1 MDNFKSGRGQ
11 SFIDDGE
18 RTMVGVIGFGS
29 YLPLYRIERETIAD
43 QHGDYAGGGE
53 VSVPAHDE
61 GVVSLGVGATKNALE
76 HAGVDG
82 DDLDATYAASTS
94 DPFDERGI
102 AAHVAHAV
110 GAEGDVRV
118 ADLQGS
124 ARAATSAVLSAMD
137 AIDAGRAETALVV
150 ATDARRADAGS
161 SAEQTA
167 GAGAAALVLGAEGDV
182 ASIEGSATNTTGFVG
197 RFQRSGGS
205 PVPGDGRFNR
215 ERYVEAVAGALDR
228 LGGHDDRADHAAL
241 AAPDGRW
248 GSRALSTADVDAEQ
262 HSTFDAI
269 GDAGAASVLLDAVYA
284 LEHST
289 SGETVVVASFGPGGS
304 DALVLERGE
313 AANPEMTTDDYLQSK
328 EYVTYAKH
336 RSYRDAGGE
345 A

>member
-1 MDNFKSGRGQ
+1 
-11 SFIDDGE
+11 
-18 RTMVGVIGFGS
+18 MVNVRGFGS

-61 GVVSLGVGATKNALE
+61 GVVSLGVGAAKNALE
-76 HAGVDG
+76 HAGIG
-82 DDLDATYAASTS
+82 GSDLDAVYAASTS

-102 AAHVAHAV
+102 APHVAHAV

-124 ARAATSAVLSAMD
+124 ARAATSAALSATD

-150 ATDARRADAGS
+150 ATDARRADPGS

-167 GAGAAALVLGAEGDV
+167 GAGAAALVLGTEGDA
-182 ASIEGSATNTTGFVG
+182 ASIDGSATNTTGFVG
-197 RFQRSGGS
+197 RFQRAGGS

-215 ERYVEAVAGALDR
+215 ERYVEAVTGAIGGLDG
-228 LGGHDDRADHAAL
+228 LDGEADHAAL

-248 GSRALSTADVDAEQ
+248 GGRALSTAGVEAEQ
-262 HSTFDAI
+262 HSTFDAV
-269 GDAGAASVLLDAVYA
+269 GDAGAASVLLDTVYA
-284 LEHST
+284 LERST
-289 SGETVVVASFGPGGS
+289 SGETVLVASFGPGGS
-304 DALVLERGE
+304 DALALERGE
-313 AANPEMTTDDYLQSK
+313 AANPEMTTDDYLESK

-336 RSYRDAGGE
+336 RAYRDAGGE

>member
-1 MDNFKSGRGQ
+1 MVNVRGY
-11 SFIDDGE
+11 
-18 RTMVGVIGFGS
+18 GS
-29 YLPLYRIERETIAD
+29 YLPLFRIERETIAD

-61 GVVSLGVGATKNALE
+61 GVISLGVGAAKNAIE
-76 HAGVDG
+76 HAGIDG
-82 DDLDATYAASTS
+82 GDLDAVYAASTS

-102 AAHVAHAV
+102 APHVAHAV
-110 GAEGDVRV
+110 GAEGAVRV

-124 ARAATSAVLSAMD
+124 ARAATSAVLAAAD
-137 AIDAGRAETALVV
+137 AVDIGGAETALVV

-167 GAGAAALVLGAEGDV
+167 GAGAAALVLGTDGDV
-182 ASIEGSATNTTGFVG
+182 ASIEGTATNTTGFVG

-215 ERYVEAVAGALDR
+215 ERYVEAVTGALAD
-228 LGGHDDRADHAAL
+228 LDGLDAEADHAAL

-248 GSRALSTADVDAEQ
+248 GGRALSTAEVDAEQ
-262 HSTFDAI
+262 HSTFDSI

-284 LEHST
+284 LENAEA
-289 SGETVVVASFGPGGS
+289 GETVLVASFGPGGS
-304 DALVLERGE
+304 DALSLERGE
-313 AANPEMTTDDYLQSK
+313 AGNPEMTTDDYLESK

-336 RSYRDAGGE
+336 RAYRDAGGE